1 MASRAGSHPLASP
14 QARSAAGRTG
24 CRGARVVLIGFTV
37 YRDPAISPARGCPQ
51 DRTTNSYPGLTR
63 EAAPEKRDG
72 RSPARTTQD
81 TSGRASTP
89 RSSLRRP
96 PLGAR
101 LVMGYG
107 VPVWARDARPDIHCA
122 SLKPSRRKLSLV
134 PRNLPRGA
142 RLPVVA
148 TPSLLFGLI
157 PLVIAAVVAALWD
170 QGGNRLRQA
179 LPQSGP
185 VPVLAATHTSQSIPH
200 QENRTHHEPA
210 PLRLPIGRNYSAFNR
225 PAAGW
230 VCQLQHPD
238 STFQAVMRRRCVR
251 GH

>member
-1 MASRAGSHPLASP
+1 MASRAGSHPLGSP

-101 LVMGYG
+101 LVMCYG
-107 VPVWARDARPDIHCA
+107 VPVWACDARPDIHCA

-134 PRNLPRGA
+134 PRNLPRDA
-142 RLPVVA
+142 RLAVVA

-185 VPVLAATHTSQSIPH
+185 VPVLALRIRVSLFPTRRIGRTTSQRPSAYHRP
-200 QENRTHHEPA
+200 QLLGLQQA
-210 PLRLPIGRNYSAFNR
+210 GGRLGLSATTSR
-225 PAAGW
+225 
-230 VCQLQHPD
+230 L
-238 STFQAVMRRRCVR
+238 TFHAVMRRRCVR